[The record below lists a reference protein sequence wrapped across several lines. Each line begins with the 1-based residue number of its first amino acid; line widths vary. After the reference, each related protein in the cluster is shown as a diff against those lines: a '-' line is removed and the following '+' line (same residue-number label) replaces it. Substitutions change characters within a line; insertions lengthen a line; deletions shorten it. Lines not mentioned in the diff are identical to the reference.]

1 MGEMNADELKD
12 CVLDPRNRV
21 LKKVTIQDAKEAE
34 EHFKLFMGK
43 DVAPRR
49 DYIEEHAHL
58 VDLTLM

>member
-1 MGEMNADELKD
+1 MNAEELKD

-49 DYIEEHAHL
+49 DYIE
-58 VDLTLM
+58 